1 VNMQPWNVFGMRMP
15 DTVKSF
21 KAGNGKEYIVMANEG
36 DDKEYVWGN
45 EAVWTEMIRG
55 KVSSSSSTFMAQAC
69 APPSMTTSSPSCVST
84 PDI

>member
-55 KVSSSSSTFMAQAC
+55 KV
-69 APPSMTTSSPSCVST
+69 
-84 PDI
+84 